1 MSRLKRSANTPQT
14 LTCPLR
20 AHAQSGTGEGSKI
33 WVYARLRPP
42 GEGAENIAA
51 QTLNISRLFYTKL
64 VIIPLIGSF
73 VIIMEAIV
81 SRQMRLLA
89 LFCVIV
95 LSLSACNLPLKPVS
109 STPPIYLTI
118 AAASAGTAIATNPA
132 TQNPEI
138 VTATP
143 EATLAPSDTQEPV
156 SKPSKTPKPPVQPSA
171 TSKPPAPPAPAPVT
185 GAKVLAFAAGAT
197 SGDVTGHLTAG
208 GKASYY
214 FGAGAGQMLL
224 AATYSKNNNV
234 YMIISGADGS
244 ALVRASDQFTNFQSK
259 LSKTQAYYVTVV
271 AGGGASDYDLQI
283 ILPFNI
289 VFSPGAISASVDGYL
304 GNNQTNYYLLRALK
318 GQTMTDTITSPHG
331 DVFLTVYGITDGQPL
346 VRSAMGQTS
355 WSGKLP
361 LTQDYM
367 IEAVNTGGAT
377 NYTLKTVVK

>member
-1 MSRLKRSANTPQT
+1 VPKICREQQTSQKSQT
-14 LTCPLR
+14 LTPTLP
-20 AHAQSGTGEGSKI
+20 
-33 WVYARLRPP
+33 RPP
-42 GEGAENIAA
+42 VEGEES
-51 QTLNISRLFYTKL
+51 LNNFAWLYTKL

-81 SRQMRLLA
+81 SHRMRLLA
-89 LFCVIV
+89 LLCVIV

-118 AAASAGTAIATNPA
+118 AAASAGTTIATNPP
-132 TQNPEI
+132 TQTPEI
-138 VTATP
+138 VTATA
-143 EATLAPSDTQEPV
+143 EATSAPTDTQEPV
-156 SKPSKTPKPPVQPSA
+156 VQPSHTPKPPVQPSA
-171 TSKPPAPPAPAPVT
+171 TPKPPAPPAPAPVT

-197 SGDVTGHLTAG
+197 SGDVTGHLQSG
-208 GKASYY
+208 GQASYY

-224 AATYSKNNNV
+224 AATYSKNDNM
-234 YMIISGADGS
+234 YMKISGADGS
-244 ALVRASDQFTNFQSK
+244 TLVSASDQFTNFQSK
-259 LSKTQAYYVTVV
+259 LSRTQAYYVTVF
-271 AGGGASDYDLQI
+271 AGGGASDYTLQV

-289 VFSPGAISASVDGYL
+289 VFSPGAISASLDGYL
-304 GNNQTNYYLLRALK
+304 ASNQTNFYLLRALK
-318 GQTMTDTITSPHG
+318 GQTMTDTITSSHG

-367 IEAVNTGGAT
+367 IEAVNTGNAT

>member
-1 MSRLKRSANTPQT
+1 
-14 LTCPLR
+14 
-20 AHAQSGTGEGSKI
+20 
-33 WVYARLRPP
+33 
-42 GEGAENIAA
+42 
-51 QTLNISRLFYTKL
+51 
-64 VIIPLIGSF
+64 
-73 VIIMEAIV
+73 
-81 SRQMRLLA
+81 
-89 LFCVIV
+89 
-95 LSLSACNLPLKPVS
+95 
-109 STPPIYLTI
+109 
-118 AAASAGTAIATNPA
+118 
-132 TQNPEI
+132 
-138 VTATP
+138 
-143 EATLAPSDTQEPV
+143 
-156 SKPSKTPKPPVQPSA
+156 
-171 TSKPPAPPAPAPVT
+171 
-185 GAKVLAFAAGAT
+185 
-197 SGDVTGHLTAG
+197 
-208 GKASYY
+208 
-214 FGAGAGQMLL
+214 
-224 AATYSKNNNV
+224 
-234 YMIISGADGS
+234 MIISGADGS

-259 LSKTQAYYVTVV
+259 LSKTQAYYVTVF